1 MFNDSSAVVRLSPPT
16 LQLGRR
22 SQGVTFQVRLDPRV
36 GGVGGAV
43 AGGGVGSVRLSFD
56 DHFSEK
62 NADPSL
68 NTLIYKHCHCGR
80 GQSLRFFDYLPPSH
94 FR

>member
-1 MFNDSSAVVRLSPPT
+1 MVFSDSSVVIRLRPPT
-16 LQLGRR
+16 RQLGQR
-22 SQGVTFQVRLDPRV
+22 SQGVTLQVRSDPLV
-36 GGVGGAV
+36 GGASGAV
-43 AGGGVGSVRLSFD
+43 AGGSGGSVRLSSD

-80 GQSLRFFDYLPPSH
+80 GLVGFWTISPLP
-94 FR
+94 F